1 MIKIVAKKLVKEGKV
16 QEFKEIVGELV
27 EKSLAEEGNVFYSIN
42 VSTKNPRMLAFIE
55 CWRDQEALDIHHAAP
70 MMGDIA
76 RLREKY
82 DLHMKAE
89 RYVTDEEGFSAND
102 KKFIKN

>member
-55 CWRDQEALDIHHAAP
+55 CWKDQEALDIHNATEHFRRIVPAINELCEESSA
-70 MMGDIA
+70 
-76 RLREKY
+76 EFFT
-82 DLHMKAE
+82 DL
-89 RYVTDEEGFSAND
+89 
-102 KKFIKN
+102 